1 MKKKLVFNLS
11 GAIIVGLL
19 SMWIFDFGI
28 TSGIASAIVG
38 WFIGGIL
45 YGKL

>member
-1 MKKKLVFNLS
+1 METKLVFNLS

-28 TSGIASAIVG
+28 IGAIAGAIAG
-38 WFIGGIL
+38 WFIGGYL
-45 YGKL
+45 NGKL